1 MSVKAIKL
9 EFPEFITHIPQSK
22 KKWIKI
28 GYNKIYSSSH
38 YTVRAAFVAALHKYI
53 EKHIPK
59 NLTIKTP
66 ISTHL
71 EVHVPINY
79 GNVKSLMNKKTGI
92 RKINWKKPAKDHKP
106 NWDIGNLA
114 LVWLK
119 SLDDMLVKKGVIP
132 DDTVEFLI
140 KSTYEYIPTK
150 SLNERKLIY
159 NIKTI
164 K

>member
-1 MSVKAIKL
+1 MSVSGVRL

-22 KKWIKI
+22 NKWIKI

-59 NLTIKTP
+59 NLAVNTP
-66 ISTHL
+66 IATHL

-79 GNVKSLMNKKTGI
+79 GNVKSLRDKKTGK
-92 RKINWKKPAKDHKP
+92 RRINWKKPAKDHKP

-132 DDTVEFLI
+132 DDTIEYLT
-140 KSTYEYIPTK
+140 KSTYEFIPTEF
-150 SLNERKLIY
+150 LNERKLIY
-159 NIKTI
+159 IIKTI